1 MHLAYEGAAAF
12 FRDLRSVQ
20 RVLDRLDLLERARVS
35 LVEKATG
42 NLQVQAN
49 QIGRIQAEL
58 GESLALSLINGNQI
72 CQPMDALE
80 NDPGG
85 PCGQECRCRLRG
97 GDASPDED
105 VERLRGCAQHFLD
118 RRIESQGRLTAH
130 ESRGLASFQD
140 DAPNSR
146 AILQNR

>member
-12 FRDLRSVQ
+12 LRDLCSAQ
-20 RVLDRLDLLERARVS
+20 RVLERLDLLERKRVS

-49 QIGRIQAEL
+49 QIGRIQAEF
-58 GESLALSLINGNQI
+58 GEPLALNIINGNQVR
-72 CQPMDALE
+72 QPMDALE
-80 NDPGG
+80 DDPGG

-105 VERLRGCAQHFLD
+105 VERLRGVCAAF
-118 RRIESQGRLTAH
+118 
-130 ESRGLASFQD
+130 
-140 DAPNSR
+140 P
-146 AILQNR
+146 